1 MAYIES
7 THRPD
12 EGCIFCDA
20 AATGDDEASF
30 VLARGAFAFVLLNAF
45 PYNPGHIMV
54 APVRHVSD
62 LEALTPEELADASR
76 LLQRAVA
83 ALRQAMAPDG
93 CNLGMNL
100 GRVAGAGIPGHLH
113 WHVVPRWSGDTNFMP
128 VLADVRVTPEHLS
141 RTLTQVRAA
150 WPEGAGT
157 RS

>member
-20 AATGDDEASF
+20 AAPRDDEASF

-45 PYNPGHIMV
+45 PYNPGHLMV
-54 APVRHVSD
+54 APVRHESD
-62 LEALTPEELADASR
+62 LEALTPEELADAGR
-76 LLQRAVA
+76 LLQRSVA
-83 ALRQAMAPDG
+83 ALREAMAPEG

-113 WHVVPRWSGDTNFMP
+113 WHVVPRWSGDTNFMS
-128 VLADVRVTPEHLS
+128 VVGEVRVLPESLAETWAKL
-141 RTLTQVRAA
+141 RPRFAA
-150 WPEGAGT
+150 AAG
-157 RS
+157 

>member
-45 PYNPGHIMV
+45 PYNPGHTMV

-62 LEALTPEELADASR
+62 LEALTPEELADAGR
-76 LLQRAVA
+76 LLQRTVA

-93 CNLGMNL
+93 CTW
-100 GRVAGAGIPGHLH
+100 A
-113 WHVVPRWSGDTNFMP
+113 
-128 VLADVRVTPEHLS
+128 
-141 RTLTQVRAA
+141 
-150 WPEGAGT
+150 
-157 RS
+157 